1 MLDKK
6 NLEEIKKETERFF
19 EKIGF
24 VKGEIKIDIEQTKED
39 VVSLNLRT
47 PTPQVLIGKDGQTL
61 RDIQHLLRRIL
72 RKDLKQGFLELD
84 INDYKKKKIE
94 YLKGLA
100 RSLADE
106 VALTKKEKILSPMP
120 SYERRIIHLELS
132 GRDDVRTESIGE
144 EPERKIMIKPST
156 QKD

>member
-19 EKIGF
+19 EKMGF
-24 VKGEIKIDIEQTKED
+24 VKGEIKVDIEQTKDD

-144 EPERKIMIKPST
+144 EPERKIVIKPST
-156 QKD
+156 QNG